1 MSVCGAIRGGNVS
14 VSIPPNHKLIDSDGK
29 KLLHNYLERYF
40 GLTCGEM
47 QVDCIS
53 MVDILSA
60 INIHENNQLSLIL

>member
-29 KLLHNYLERYF
+29 NLLHNYLERYF
-40 GLTCGEM
+40 GLMCGEM

-60 INIHENNQLSLIL
+60 ISIHGK